1 MERATIRAA
10 VGGYIVEVRWP
21 YGGSVMGN
29 GEIVCPTFDEAVTHL
44 ARHLNIPEL
53 GIGQKIKCEVTK

>member
-1 MERATIRAA
+1 
-10 VGGYIVEVRWP
+10 
-21 YGGSVMGN
+21 MGN